1 VELLSYIITP
11 VMLLGAW
18 ISGGLLE
25 RRHMRNLALLERG
38 SRGVL
43 AVTIEDLP
51 PDWHVESCELVM
63 GNVVISQDYFKRFA
77 ARIRGLFGGNIRVLE
92 PLLERARREALIRMK
107 GVAHAR
113 GYDTIVNV
121 RIETA
126 TLANA
131 RGNGRGTAGVE
142 VLAFGTAISRS
153 AGRRALPD
161 RSPQEKRKTRGR
173 TNETSTAQPA

>member
-1 VELLSYIITP
+1 MEYLSLLLTP

-18 ISGGLLE
+18 ISGGILE
-25 RRHMRNLALLERG
+25 RRHLKDLLLLESG

-51 PDWHVESCELVM
+51 PDWHVKSSELVM

-77 ARIRGLFGGNIRVLE
+77 ASIKGIFGGNIRVFE

-113 GYDTIVNV
+113 GYDKIINV

-126 TLANA
+126 RLASA
-131 RGNGRGTAGVE
+131 RRDGKGTAGVE
-142 VLAFGTAISRS
+142 ILAFGTAISLS
-153 AGRRALPD
+153 NERRALPG
-161 RSPQEKRKTRGR
+161 E
-173 TNETSTAQPA
+173 